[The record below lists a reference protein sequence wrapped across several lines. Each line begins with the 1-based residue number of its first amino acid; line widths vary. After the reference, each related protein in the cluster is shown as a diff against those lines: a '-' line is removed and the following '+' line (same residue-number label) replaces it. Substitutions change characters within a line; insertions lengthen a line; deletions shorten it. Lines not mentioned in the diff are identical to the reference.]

1 MAHETVTELR
11 DEILAKSQ
19 DSSFTLAHI
28 IRFLN
33 QGLQEVSAR
42 VQLPALVAI
51 DGTTITTS
59 ASANS
64 VALPTDFQRN
74 LYKCHSITRNTDV
87 KIYSSPA
94 ALDKLFSEVESSGSV
109 IGVCEYG
116 ANLYYQKRA
125 AEALHIYYM
134 KEPTLLTVGTS
145 QPTDLP
151 MEHVRGLLVNF
162 ALKEIFMNKREFDVA
177 AEYRR
182 LYENEVAIL
191 SQRLGAERKPA
202 TEVED
207 ALNLDC
213 LY

>member
-28 IRFLN
+28 IRYLN

-59 ASANS
+59 ASLNY
-64 VALPTDFQRN
+64 VALPTNFQRN
-74 LYKCHSITRNTDV
+74 LYKCHSLTRNADV
-87 KIYSSPA
+87 KIYPSPA
-94 ALDKLFSEVESSGSV
+94 ALDKLFADVDESGSV
-109 IGVCEYG
+109 YGVAEYG
-116 ANLYYQKRA
+116 SYIYYQKRA
-125 AEALHIYYM
+125 AESLQIYYL
-134 KEPTLLTVGTS
+134 KEPTLLTAGTS

-151 MEHVRGLLVNF
+151 MEHVRGLLVNY
-162 ALKEIFMNKREFDVA
+162 ALKEIFMNKREFQVADV
-177 AEYRR
+177 YRK
-182 LYENEVAIL
+182 LYESEISML
-191 SQRLGAERKPA
+191 ETRLGAERKPT

-207 ALNLDC
+207 VLNLDC